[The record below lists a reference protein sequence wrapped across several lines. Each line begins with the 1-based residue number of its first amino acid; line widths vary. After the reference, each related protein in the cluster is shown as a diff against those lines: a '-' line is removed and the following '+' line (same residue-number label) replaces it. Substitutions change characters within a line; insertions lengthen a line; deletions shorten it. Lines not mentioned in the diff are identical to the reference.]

1 VDFRTRFPLRL
12 WRPSVD
18 EEVDNE
24 LDFHLEMRTRE
35 LMRAGLPETEARRAA
50 LARFGDIV
58 RARRECRALGRQ
70 REQRMRSTEYVTEL
84 RQDAAFAVRQMLAT
98 PGFTLIAVATLALGI
113 GATTAIFSAVNAVV
127 LRPLP
132 VPEPDRLVTVQEVW
146 RNAGQGAM
154 SAGNFVDMMA
164 EQSIFDA
171 ATASTV
177 TSFTL
182 ARDEGAERVIGV
194 KATGGFFRTY
204 GVNAEF
210 GRVFGPDEDEPG
222 HDQVAVLSQKFWTRQ
237 FGRDRAV
244 LGRQITLD
252 ARPYTIIGVMPASF
266 DFTSDAEDLWVPIAF
281 TPERKAM
288 HDEHFL
294 DVTARLKDG
303 VSPQQVQQQLD
314 RIAADLRARYPKDD
328 ADRGLTATPLMQTF
342 VGDYAQR
349 LIVLLG
355 AVGFVLLIACGNVSN
370 LLLARGA
377 ARAREL
383 AVRSALGAGQGRL
396 VRQLFTESVVLGLVS
411 AAAGVLLAW
420 GFIKVLVSRAP
431 QGVPRLDQAGID
443 ATALGFAAALAI
455 VSSIIFGVVPAWRA
469 SRADIN
475 GTLKEGIRG
484 AGSRG
489 ARDIVRSILI
499 GGEVALALVL
509 LVGAGLLIRS
519 AIATQRIS
527 PGFNP
532 HGVYSARFSL
542 PLVKYGTADAVLHAV
557 QAIQDGVAAIP
568 GVQAA
573 AVSSNVPGVGT
584 FSNGLVPEG
593 EAEELRNV
601 RQSMARFVAPGYF
614 ETMGI
619 PILKGRDFQ
628 PTDRSGAPLVMIVNQ
643 SLANRLWPN
652 QDPIGRRVNG
662 SAPQG
667 PKTVIGVVPDLH
679 FDGPAA
685 PTDLEFYQP
694 LAQLD
699 EMAWGWT
706 RRTLFIAA
714 RTNAG
719 ASTLGPSIRRVIN
732 GVDPGVPLF
741 SERTMDQRMAA
752 TLDTA
757 RFNTMLLVVLGLV
770 GLLLSGVGIYG
781 VIAYFASQRTSE
793 IGIRMAL
800 GASRGTVLKLV
811 VSQAARPVLLGVAA
825 GALCAAFASRVI
837 ASQLVSVTPTDP
849 VTFAAVAAL
858 LLVVALCAALVPASR
873 AAALSPT
880 TALQR

>member
-1 VDFRTRFPLRL
+1 
-12 WRPSVD
+12 
-18 EEVDNE
+18 
-24 LDFHLEMRTRE
+24 
-35 LMRAGLPETEARRAA
+35 
-50 LARFGDIV
+50 
-58 RARRECRALGRQ
+58 
-70 REQRMRSTEYVTEL
+70 
-84 RQDAAFAVRQMLAT
+84 
-98 PGFTLIAVATLALGI
+98 
-113 GATTAIFSAVNAVV
+113 
-127 LRPLP
+127 
-132 VPEPDRLVTVQEVW
+132 
-146 RNAGQGAM
+146 
-154 SAGNFVDMMA
+154 
-164 EQSIFDA
+164 
-171 ATASTV
+171 
-177 TSFTL
+177 
-182 ARDEGAERVIGV
+182 
-194 KATGGFFRTY
+194 
-204 GVNAEF
+204 
-210 GRVFGPDEDEPG
+210 
-222 HDQVAVLSQKFWTRQ
+222 
-237 FGRDRAV
+237 
-244 LGRQITLD
+244 
-252 ARPYTIIGVMPASF
+252 
-266 DFTSDAEDLWVPIAF
+266 
-281 TPERKAM
+281 
-288 HDEHFL
+288 
-294 DVTARLKDG
+294 
-303 VSPQQVQQQLD
+303 
-314 RIAADLRARYPKDD
+314 
-328 ADRGLTATPLMQTF
+328 
-342 VGDYAQR
+342 
-349 LIVLLG
+349 
-355 AVGFVLLIACGNVSN
+355 
-370 LLLARGA
+370 
-377 ARAREL
+377 
-383 AVRSALGAGQGRL
+383 
-396 VRQLFTESVVLGLVS
+396 
-411 AAAGVLLAW
+411 
-420 GFIKVLVSRAP
+420 
-431 QGVPRLDQAGID
+431 
-443 ATALGFAAALAI
+443 
-455 VSSIIFGVVPAWRA
+455 
-469 SRADIN
+469 
-475 GTLKEGIRG
+475 
-484 AGSRG
+484 
-489 ARDIVRSILI
+489 
-499 GGEVALALVL
+499 
-509 LVGAGLLIRS
+509 
-519 AIATQRIS
+519 
-527 PGFNP
+527 
-532 HGVYSARFSL
+532 
-542 PLVKYGTADAVLHAV
+542 
-557 QAIQDGVAAIP
+557 
-568 GVQAA
+568 
-573 AVSSNVPGVGT
+573 
-584 FSNGLVPEG
+584 
-593 EAEELRNV
+593 
-601 RQSMARFVAPGYF
+601 MARFVAPGYF

-694 LAQLD
+694 FAQLD